1 MDAVALYAVGAF
13 VLLLAGL
20 LYLTFATWLL
30 FCRSLARLPN
40 GESLFE
46 RAPRVIE
53 SFDVRSWGE
62 ALLPWK
68 ILARALR
75 RLAQGSGTS
84 RLPAEDNRGDIG
96 QQAYAPSQAARE
108 HTEA

>member
-1 MDAVALYAVGAF
+1 MDVVALYAAGAF

-20 LYLTFATWLL
+20 LYLTFVTWLL
-30 FCRSLARLPN
+30 FCWSLARLPN

-53 SFDVRSWGE
+53 SFDIRSWSE

-68 ILARALR
+68 ILTRAMR
-75 RLAQGSGTS
+75 RLMQGNGPSG
-84 RLPAEDNRGDIG
+84 LPAADTRGDADRK
-96 QQAYAPSQAARE
+96 AYAPSQAAAE